1 MNTAQREKWLVNLA
15 IAAVVLL
22 FGDRFVLGPLTTTW
36 KERKERIEQLDQQ
49 VVRGQALMDRES
61 AIRRKWL
68 EMWQTAI
75 PRTKSVSE
83 NQVLQSVDRWAQ
95 ESRISFTSIK
105 PTWRVSDQGHQ
116 LLECR
121 ANGFGDLGEI
131 MHFVHALESDELAL
145 RINLIELTQRD
156 EKGSSIGMNL
166 NFSGLLL
173 PEVMK

>member
-22 FGDRFVLGPLTTTW
+22 FGDRFVLGPLVTTW

-49 VVRGQALMDRES
+49 VIRGQALMDRES

-95 ESRISFTSIK
+95 ESRIFWAI
-105 PTWRVSDQGHQ
+105 R
-116 LLECR
+116 
-121 ANGFGDLGEI
+121 
-131 MHFVHALESDELAL
+131 
-145 RINLIELTQRD
+145 NLISRGGKILDAAHPRWTLRQ
-156 EKGSSIGMNL
+156 L
-166 NFSGLLL
+166 NVS
-173 PEVMK
+173 